1 MKEADKE
8 FTLCEVYKWTELS
21 HGVED
26 LCGAVSA
33 QKHTHLIATTQARR
47 AATGEGHMVLLGAS
61 RSGHAPLEPLINR
74 DAYVSMI
81 FLYVAHTR
89 FYVKKK
95 KAGVWGE

>member
-33 QKHTHLIATTQARR
+33 QKHTHLIVTTQARR
-47 AATGEGHMVLLGAS
+47 AATGEGHMVLLGGKQI
-61 RSGHAPLEPLINR
+61 RPCPFRTIH
-74 DAYVSMI
+74 
-81 FLYVAHTR
+81 
-89 FYVKKK
+89 
-95 KAGVWGE
+95 